1 MDLANRISEICLAK
15 FDQLPKTGKP
25 KEGFE
30 WTIFAAIVKVEQY
43 AGEQKVEVVA
53 LGTGTKCLGGHEL
66 SMKGDVLNDSHAE
79 VMARRGFLRY
89 MMHEMKCCLSERSNV
104 FEYEKEPK
112 NFRLKSDVSFHFF
125 TTHTPCGDAS
135 IYEQADKSAQS
146 DPPSP
151 ATKKIKLTCDSSD
164 VGSAIVERAEGMTGG
179 KLLECSGIDLMA
191 QDTGMIRT
199 KPGKGERTLSVSC
212 SDKMARWNILGVQ
225 GSLVISLLVQPIYLE
240 SIVICDGTD
249 YNKEAMERALWERW
263 EPALKQDLL
272 KEPYRL
278 HKPSICVATNGRFF
292 RFRKNSK
299 YDGSNKF
306 QPAPG
311 GIVWCAGVEERPLEV
326 EIGGRRQ
333 GVTKKKLGTAAARL
347 KISKIELFSTFI
359 SLRNALRLGDTG
371 DEPSSADEK
380 MSLSL
385 QGSEGS
391 STATVTREIL
401 SSSGNS
407 SSSSLRYAD
416 AKKLCR
422 AYREQWNI
430 LRDKVFR
437 VWSEKPSSLLDFRLE
452 S

>member
-1 MDLANRISEICLAK
+1 MPALVVTANDA
-15 FDQLPKTGKP
+15 DDD
-25 KEGFE
+25 
-30 WTIFAAIVKVEQY
+30 
-43 AGEQKVEVVA
+43 
-53 LGTGTKCLGGHEL
+53 GGGYLEYL
-66 SMKGDVLNDSHAE
+66 SST
-79 VMARRGFLRY
+79 LRY
-89 MMHEMKCCLSERSNV
+89 YFTFTSVET
-104 FEYEKEPK
+104 EP
-112 NFRLKSDVSFHFF
+112 NL
-125 TTHTPCGDAS
+125 
-135 IYEQADKSAQS
+135 
-146 DPPSP
+146 
-151 ATKKIKLTCDSSD
+151 
-164 VGSAIVERAEGMTGG
+164 
-179 KLLECSGIDLMA
+179 
-191 QDTGMIRT
+191 
-199 KPGKGERTLSVSC
+199 
-212 SDKMARWNILGVQ
+212 
-225 GSLVISLLVQPIYLE
+225 
-240 SIVICDGTD
+240 
-249 YNKEAMERALWERW
+249 
-263 EPALKQDLL
+263 
-272 KEPYRL
+272 
-278 HKPSICVATNGRFF
+278 
-292 RFRKNSK
+292 
-299 YDGSNKF
+299 
-306 QPAPG
+306 
-311 GIVWCAGVEERPLEV
+311 RPLEV

-359 SLRNALRLGDTG
+359 SLRNALRLGDAG